1 MKKTQTMFK
10 MENPMD
16 LVSRMFILE
25 YVRDLGVDIFSKK
38 LTEGEAK
45 FWLYKFETDE
55 GVEYDFNWEY
65 LMFVI
70 PLGNLGKIMEK
81 FLEEIE
87 VVDAQKQVLY
97 NKRRE
102 ELFQKELNEP
112 VDINIMDLARSE
124 IKRTNEGPGLILPN
138 N

>member
-1 MKKTQTMFK
+1 
-10 MENPMD
+10 MD

-25 YVRDLGVDIFSKK
+25 YVRELGVEVFSQK
-38 LTEGEAK
+38 LTDGEAK
-45 FWLYKFETDE
+45 FWLYKFEIED

-65 LMFVI
+65 LLFVI
-70 PLGNLGKIMEK
+70 PLQNLGKIMER

-87 VVDAQKQVLY
+87 TVEAQKQVIY